1 MLLEF
6 SQYLELY
13 LWPNFNPGRLS
24 PAYIMSIV
32 MIINEK
38 FRQKVPVWK
47 VFRDHPSQVSP
58 GNLSFLTTRF
68 LSFRVNVAQISF
80 MAHDTACLF

>member
-1 MLLEF
+1 MPCRFPIRRIMLLEF

-47 VFRDHPSQVSP
+47 VFRDHPNQVSYICSLVCWYKEVP
-58 GNLSFLTTRF
+58 DN
-68 LSFRVNVAQISF
+68 
-80 MAHDTACLF
+80 